1 MAPEVLN
8 RRSMRG
14 VVVVVGAVAIAAI
27 GLIAASLM
35 VEPAPASGGASSSM
49 AASPITAL
57 PAVIGVPTTDR
68 VRGQTGSPGEQHP
81 SPAEESAVVPAI
93 ESKGGVTKSSS
104 PIASQASGP
113 TSGSTPPASLGTD
126 RRPLGLREELEHLG
140 PEAPSANA
148 CSVPI
153 YSWGR
158 VHRAPIRPA
167 DVNDLYV
174 RVTVENYTNTWR
186 FDPDKQGTTYLK
198 AVEDLAT
205 GRVYKGEDGK
215 PYVRFASI
223 RIGARELKYQVL
235 PFSFLG
241 TMEGGLFGAQLLD
254 AFNISVDWDRAE
266 LVFNDCLG
274 Q

>member
-14 VVVVVGAVAIAAI
+14 GVVVVGAVAIAAI

-35 VEPAPASGGASSSM
+35 VEPAPASGGASPSL
-49 AASPITAL
+49 AASPAL
-57 PAVIGVPTTDR
+57 SPPGSIGVPTTDR
-68 VRGQTGSPGEQHP
+68 VRGLTGSPGELHP

-93 ESKGGVTKSSS
+93 GSKGRVSTSSS
-104 PIASQASGP
+104 AIGTPAPSP
-113 TSGSTPPASLGTD
+113 TSGSTPPGSLGAEPK
-126 RRPLGLREELEHLG
+126 PLGLREELEHPG
-140 PEAPSANA
+140 PEAPSTNPCA
-148 CSVPI
+148 VPI

-167 DVNDLYV
+167 DMKDLYV
-174 RVTVENYTNTWR
+174 RVTVENYTNTWW
-186 FDPDKQGTTYLK
+186 FNPDKRGTTYLG

-215 PYVRFASI
+215 PYVRYASV
-223 RIGARELKYQVL
+223 RLGSRELKDQVL
-235 PFSFLG
+235 PFSYLG

-266 LVFNDCLG
+266 LVFNDCVG